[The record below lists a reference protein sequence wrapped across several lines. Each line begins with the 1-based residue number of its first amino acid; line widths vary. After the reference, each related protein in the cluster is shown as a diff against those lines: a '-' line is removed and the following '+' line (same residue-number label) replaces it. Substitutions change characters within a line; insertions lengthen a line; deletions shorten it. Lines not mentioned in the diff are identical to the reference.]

1 MNYHVFRDWKIL
13 QFATKFCFEMDRRY
27 KIAAICLLAATFSG
41 CISPNPSSE
50 VMVDTN
56 TKAKQELRGEPQNV
70 VPADSQ

>member
-1 MNYHVFRDWKIL
+1 MNHHVFRDWKIL
-13 QFATKFCFEMDRRY
+13 QFATKCCFEMNPRF
-27 KIAAICLLAATFSG
+27 KIAVIFLLAATFSG

-56 TKAKQELRGEPQNV
+56 RKTKQEVRGEPQNV

>member
-1 MNYHVFRDWKIL
+1 MNHHLLRDWKIL
-13 QFATKFCFEMDRRY
+13 QFATKWCLDMNRRF
-27 KIAAICLLAATFSG
+27 KIAVTCLLAAILSG

-56 TKAKQELRGEPQNV
+56 TKTKQDVRGAPQNV

>member
-1 MNYHVFRDWKIL
+1 
-13 QFATKFCFEMDRRY
+13 MDRRY

-50 VMVDTN
+50 VMVDTK
-56 TKAKQELRGEPQNV
+56 TKTKQELRGEPQNV

>member
-1 MNYHVFRDWKIL
+1 MNHHVFGDWKIL
-13 QFATKFCFEMDRRY
+13 QFATKCCFEMDRRF
-27 KIAAICLLAATFSG
+27 KIAVTCLLAATFSG

-56 TKAKQELRGEPQNV
+56 TKTKQQVRPEPQYV